1 MEDRKGF
8 ATHQIMELAGVAATA
23 LIIFGFAMPAFAQHA
38 EKPVCVDATRNSSY
52 NARPISPHDIL
63 VRNAMGDDRRSLR
76 LGTSC
81 MRIDRTANV
90 SLHSLTQCIAKG
102 DEVAMAAIDGQ
113 REVCRVTSVLPGED
127 YATAKYK

>member
-8 ATHQIMELAGVAATA
+8 TCHQIVKLASGATA
-23 LIIFGFAMPAFAQHA
+23 ALITFGFTMPAFAQPT
-38 EKPVCVDATRNSSY
+38 EKPVCVDATRNSNY
-52 NARPISPHDIL
+52 NARPISSHDIL
-63 VRNAMGDDRRSLR
+63 VRNSMGGDRRSLR
-76 LGTSC
+76 LGTTC

-102 DEVAMAAIDGQ
+102 DEVATAAIDGQ
-113 REVCRVTSVLPGED
+113 REICRITSVLPGED